1 MSQAIAE
8 VSDRTF
14 ENEVLKSD
22 TPVFVDFWAP
32 WCGPCRSVAP
42 IVEELAGY
50 YQGKLKV
57 AKVNVDDSPEI
68 AQQFMVTS
76 IPTFILFK
84 NGKPADRAL
93 GAMPKGQF
101 QQFIDRNL

>member
-8 VSDRTF
+8 VSDPTF
-14 ENEVLKSD
+14 ENEVLKSE

-42 IVEELAGY
+42 IVEELAAQ

-57 AKVNVDDSPEI
+57 AKVNVDDSPEV

-84 NGKPADRAL
+84 QGKAADRAL

-101 QQFIDRNL
+101 QKFIERNL